1 MTQTFIRLDR
11 MQQGLYEVLG
21 FALGARFSTPP
32 TLSWGYGEQSFE
44 TTSDGGLISLS
55 VIAGPSPL
63 LRSQSRGQV
72 IADTQSI
79 DVRVVAA
86 SATRY
91 SITLNQVN
99 YAYQATGADTPTT
112 IRDALLALIQQDEAT
127 GYASSAT
134 VALGPD
140 SLTISKAPTAGGLWQ
155 LRLAGPLVSENR
167 VDTGQSLMFTD
178 GQVQFGLG
186 VQTFS
191 KEREPR
197 DGAWALTMCVLAAL
211 QRPNYVQALDAWGI
225 GLGAKTTPQDISAI
239 AGANWSTRNAFS
251 VTVNM
256 YSAWT
261 EPVSTADAISA
272 ILNLQQPS
280 NTQTIVVQQ
289 P

>member
-63 LRSQSRGQV
+63 LRSQSRGRV

-79 DVRVVAA
+79 DVRVTSA

-112 IRDALLALIQQDEAT
+112 IRDALLALIQQDEST

-140 SLTISKAPTAGGLWQ
+140 ALTISKAPTAGGLWQ
-155 LRLAGPLVSENR
+155 LRLAGPLVSEKGSGFR
-167 VDTGQSLMFTD
+167 LSAKSASL
-178 GQVQFGLG
+178 
-186 VQTFS
+186 
-191 KEREPR
+191 
-197 DGAWALTMCVLAAL
+197 
-211 QRPNYVQALDAWGI
+211 
-225 GLGAKTTPQDISAI
+225 
-239 AGANWSTRNAFS
+239 
-251 VTVNM
+251 VTVPGR
-256 YSAWT
+256 SPCACSLPSKAPIT
-261 EPVSTADAISA
+261 CRPSTPGASDLAPKPRRKTSQLSLVRTGA
-272 ILNLQQPS
+272 PATPFLLQ
-280 NTQTIVVQQ
+280 
-289 P
+289 

>member
-1 MTQTFIRLDR
+1 MTQTFVRIDR
-11 MQQGLYEVLG
+11 VQQGLYEVLG
-21 FALGARFSTPP
+21 SALGARFSPAP
-32 TLSWGYGEQSFE
+32 TLSWAYGEQSFE

-91 SITLNQVN
+91 SITMNQVN

-112 IRDALLALIQQDEAT
+112 IRDALLALIQQDEAL

-140 SLTISKAPTAGGLWQ
+140 ALTIAKAPTAGGLWQ

-167 VDTGQSLMFTD
+167 VDSGQSLMFTN
-178 GQVQFGLG
+178 GQVQFGIG

-191 KEREPR
+191 KSREPR
-197 DGAWALTMCVLAAL
+197 DGAWALTMCIMAAL
-211 QRPNYVQALDAWGI
+211 QSPNYVQALDKWGV
-225 GLGAKTTPQDISAI
+225 GLGGKTTPQDISAI
-239 AGANWSTRNAFS
+239 AGAHWSTRNAFS
-251 VTVNM
+251 VTVNT

-261 EPVSTADAISA
+261 EPVSTADAIA
-272 ILNLQQPS
+272 ATLNLNQPS
-280 NTQTIVVQQ
+280 NTQTITVQQ